1 MKSIIE
7 VAAIIPII
15 GLGTLLGNLASSA
28 MLAWRAHREW
38 MKLEQQAKLESDK
51 LRQAFEQSL
60 KDRRAN

>member
-28 MLAWRAHREW
+28 MLAYRARREW
-38 MKLEQQAKLESDK
+38 QKLEQQAKIDGERL
-51 LRQAFEQSL
+51 QAAVERSL